1 MRRELG
7 QRTAYSIAELARMS
21 PTKTIGCGRYSGR
34 LRLLSPVFMPGDTEE
49 LFALGFE
56 YRRVVEERQV
66 LETLGGEYG
75 QREMRTCRGR
85 SVTYRSQLVGDIAAE
100 ASIIVIVATR
110 KRYIRRA
117 VTAMPKLRR
126 DSQALH
132 RKLVVVPR

>member
-1 MRRELG
+1 
-7 QRTAYSIAELARMS
+7 
-21 PTKTIGCGRYSGR
+21 
-34 LRLLSPVFMPGDTEE
+34 MPGDTEE

-56 YRRVVEERQV
+56 DRRVVKERQV
-66 LETLGGEYG
+66 LETLRVEYG
-75 QREMRTCRGR
+75 QRELRTCRGR

-100 ASIIVIVATR
+100 ARIIIVVATG